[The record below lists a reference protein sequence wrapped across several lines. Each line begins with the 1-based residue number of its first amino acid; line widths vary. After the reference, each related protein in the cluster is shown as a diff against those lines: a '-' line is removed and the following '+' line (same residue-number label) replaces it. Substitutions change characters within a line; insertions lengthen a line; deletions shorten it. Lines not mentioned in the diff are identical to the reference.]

1 MSNKESMS
9 SIMRKM
15 QQVPEKGIYSEKSL
29 NESNQGVKKLVND
42 NNSVTNHLRAFSQI
56 EGELGTPSLGNKPVA
71 QTQLTEENKMKVIGG
86 LQVVKELLEGDLT
99 TDPESILTRVKTI
112 LGNF

>member
-15 QQVPEKGIYSEKSL
+15 QQVPEKGIF
-29 NESNQGVKKLVND
+29 NESSLGGKQTIKPLVND